1 MSRCSTFDRT
11 MLYFT
16 LKQSGGY
23 FTSLYTHIPK
33 HCTFRYNDP
42 TEAANMRL
50 NLSNSQHG
58 QHLLGNHLLVI
69 IIIIT
74 FCYFHEIFHI
84 FYSFFLCLIQ
94 GNQSLL
100 SQSLSDLR
108 SSPMILNETQ
118 RNNLH
123 LFNKSSTPVRKRSS
137 NADLCGGI
145 NNLNNNCDVTHEDLL
160 EEETTN
166 NFIANNSPSNHNALE
181 RLSRIASPDSMATM
195 TPTSSQGSL
204 EQEPE
209 MTKLNE
215 AIVEQKDIVM
225 KCLESDQCDIN
236 ALNEQLEILQT
247 MQQK

>member
-23 FTSLYTHIPK
+23 FTSLYSYLPK

-58 QHLLGNHLLVI
+58 QHLLGNHLL
-69 IIIIT
+69 
-74 FCYFHEIFHI
+74 
-84 FYSFFLCLIQ
+84 

-123 LFNKSSTPVRKRSS
+123 LFNKSSTPVRKRS
-137 NADLCGGI
+137 ADC
-145 NNLNNNCDVTHEDLL
+145 NNLNNNCDVTEDLL
-160 EEETTN
+160 EET
-166 NFIANNSPSNHNALE
+166 NFIANSPNNALD

-195 TPTSSQGSL
+195 TPTSSQVSTL
-204 EQEPE
+204 
-209 MTKLNE
+209 
-215 AIVEQKDIVM
+215 QKKNIY
-225 KCLESDQCDIN
+225 
-236 ALNEQLEILQT
+236 A
-247 MQQK
+247 

>member
-1 MSRCSTFDRT
+1 
-11 MLYFT
+11 
-16 LKQSGGY
+16 
-23 FTSLYTHIPK
+23 
-33 HCTFRYNDP
+33 
-42 TEAANMRL
+42 MRL

-58 QHLLGNHLLVI
+58 QHLLGNHLL
-69 IIIIT
+69 
-74 FCYFHEIFHI
+74 
-84 FYSFFLCLIQ
+84 

-195 TPTSSQGSL
+195 TPTSSQGSS